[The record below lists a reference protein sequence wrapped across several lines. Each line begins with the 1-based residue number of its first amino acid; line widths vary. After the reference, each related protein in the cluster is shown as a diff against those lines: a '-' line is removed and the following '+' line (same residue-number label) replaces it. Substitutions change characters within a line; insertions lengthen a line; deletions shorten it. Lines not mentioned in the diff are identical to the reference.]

1 MDIELD
7 NIIFSLQKAGGVS
20 AVWYE
25 NIKRLV
31 DNKEFNLRFLEYD
44 NAKENFFRKQLSI
57 DNESVKIQNSKLL
70 FLIEGGVGFLKENLL
85 PIITLL

>member
-1 MDIELD
+1 MLD

-70 FLIEGGVGFLKENLL
+70 FLKRYLNLYSQS
-85 PIITLL
+85 TKSVTSAYK